1 MQFSDLKKGRQKK
14 KSIYLSQGPKWALWD
29 WRSSLL
35 FLYQHWPVYVPWLN
49 ALSLK
54 LLTAWDTNTIVCSL
68 NWVVHF
74 KYKRTQG
81 DPNTVSFIDTNLQPR
96 RKITIKDLFFQLKLK
111 TTHQR
116 IYSPTNKRKNHNPQK
131 LAPTKLIKW
140 FPKVT

>member
-14 KSIYLSQGPKWALWD
+14 ESIYLSRGPKWALWD
-29 WRSSLL
+29 WRGSLL
-35 FLYQHWPVYVPWLN
+35 FLYKQWPVYVPWLN

-68 NWVVHF
+68 NWVVHL